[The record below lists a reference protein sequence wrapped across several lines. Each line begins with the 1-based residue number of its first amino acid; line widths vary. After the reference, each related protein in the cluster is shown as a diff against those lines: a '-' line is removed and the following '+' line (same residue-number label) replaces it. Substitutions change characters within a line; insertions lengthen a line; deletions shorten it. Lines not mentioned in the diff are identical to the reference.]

1 MKKAGVLLTVLA
13 VSGLLFSSTSFAGGF
28 GGCSGK
34 KQTPI
39 KKITQSVEKP
49 AKSG

>member
-1 MKKAGVLLTVLA
+1 MKKVGVVLTVLA
-13 VSGLLFSSTSFAGGF
+13 VSGLLFSSTSFAVGS
-28 GGCSGK
+28 GGCNGK
-34 KQTPI
+34 VKTPI